1 MSDEQA
7 DSIFTRLYTTKQG
20 IVRSAVR
27 SQFKGMDDG
36 LVDIEGLCT
45 DVWTQVLQAL
55 RSDGFE
61 ERGDRESNAWLRM
74 KARGVASDFKKQH
87 ARHKTRIEKGLA
99 QDPDMLVDAMPN
111 GYAVSNEDKWEV
123 SPDRTKSNPY
133 MEGGDYE

>member
-1 MSDEQA
+1 VIDEQA

-27 SQFKGMDDG
+27 SHFKGMDDG
-36 LVDIEGLCT
+36 IVDVEGLCT

-74 KARGVASDFKKQH
+74 KARGVASDWRDKYQRHFKK
-87 ARHKTRIEKGLA
+87 ALENKA
-99 QDPDMLVDAMPN
+99 DMESGGCTFAVMLEDQWEATPSGPN
-111 GYAVSNEDKWEV
+111 PHFD
-123 SPDRTKSNPY
+123 
-133 MEGGDYE
+133 EG